1 MIRQMLFVLCSLFAY
16 TSPMSKR
23 IVIVGAGFAGLLT
36 ARNLARRCHANEQ
49 IFLVDP
55 KPRFVFTPWLVDVLA
70 GDIKL
75 EEITHPINEIAKR
88 DGFSFVQGTAKEIDR
103 IKRMVEIET
112 NEGSKSLGY
121 DILVLCQGART
132 TFYGIPGTPDC
143 CLPLKIEGDVGRIHG
158 AIKAILE
165 RGGGTAAVIG
175 GGPTGIEA
183 VFSLKRY
190 AERLVRKDPK
200 YGNARLTLSLVQ
212 AAPQILP
219 GFSTALVN
227 SAMHELERNGITV
240 SVGDPVSRVDDRT
253 IVTNSGKEI
262 MSDITVW
269 AAGIEA
275 NAVEVEPAPETD
287 RGYLIVDNYMHLGP
301 DIFAAGDISSFR
313 LKGAP
318 VPKTAQVAMQMTTVL
333 THNVLASLYGRPL
346 KPFKIEN
353 KGVIITLGDTAVAS
367 LLHTITLTSP
377 LFMYLRNIFYKMRF
391 KQMVG

>member
-1 MIRQMLFVLCSLFAY
+1 
-16 TSPMSKR
+16 MSKR

-36 ARNLARRCHANEQ
+36 ARNLARRCYAGEQ

-70 GDIKL
+70 GDMKL
-75 EEITHPINEIAKR
+75 EEITHPTADIAKR
-88 DGFSFVQGTAKEIDR
+88 DGFLFVQGRAHEIDR
-103 IKRMVEIET
+103 IKRTVEVET
-112 NEGSKSLGY
+112 NEGKQSLGY
-121 DILVLCQGART
+121 DILVLCQGAHT
-132 TFYGIPGTPDC
+132 AFYGIPGTPEC
-143 CLPLKIEGDVGRIHG
+143 CLALKVEEDIARIHG
-158 AIKAILE
+158 AIKALLE

-175 GGPTGIEA
+175 GGPTGVEA

-200 YGNARLTLSLVQ
+200 YGKAQLTLSLVQ

-227 SAMHELERNGITV
+227 SAMKQLTRNGITV
-240 SVGDPVSRVDDRT
+240 SIGDPVSKVDDRMIT
-253 IVTNSGKEI
+253 TNSGKQI
-262 MSDITVW
+262 MSDLTVW

-275 NAVEVEPAPETD
+275 NAVDVEPQPELD
-287 RGYLIVDNYMHLGP
+287 RGYLIVDNYMHVGP

-313 LKGAP
+313 LKGSP
-318 VPKTAQVAMQMTTVL
+318 VPKTAQVAMQMTSVL
-333 THNVLASLYGRPL
+333 TGNVLASLYGKPL
-346 KPFKIEN
+346 KPFNVEN

-377 LFMYLRNIFYKMRF
+377 LFMFLRNVFYKMRF